1 MNSHNPFNTGGDGGC
16 TNDFRS
22 ADQLVDRI
30 IGDAYHVV
38 KEVYL
43 ALGNLTYIYNYLQ
56 KYGLIITVDSE
67 DAIKDIP
74 LSIGKFARVYNKS
87 ETAGYYFTDYLYVAD
102 DTTGIPSNDPTAT
115 GSWLSTKATGSNASF
130 VRIWKYRAE
139 ADGITSIELPT
150 DIPIVGVQTI
160 YVEGVRQ
167 DINEGFSYNEGT
179 ATITLADS
187 LEAGNLVTVIIGIT
201 DPDLDVD
208 VFAILKNSDGASN
221 IGTQSGET
229 VQAAL
234 DSLQESVANVRT
246 DFANYDGLKLIGQ
259 CKDVDTLRTIPGV
272 TGQRIFLK
280 EYAEGSGLGG
290 GMLIGIS
297 SSSRADDGVTF
308 FRVNNSFGWARDV
321 RNGICMQD
329 GGAIGNAS
337 ISGTTITG
345 ADDTDAVLRVFS
357 TRLPIVEKQ
366 PAKYRLTRS
375 VTLGNGAVSFEGLG
389 SELTTFV
396 YDHLSAGLTFGPETN
411 SVTKYPGKLKG
422 CGCVRP
428 NYLNG
433 PSSSGPKSFSF
444 GNFSPFL
451 MEDVKELNA
460 IGYGI
465 FFVFCNRVTVRD
477 SYAGYHQ
484 GTYASP
490 KAGSDG
496 MHFYKCTDV
505 WAYNNVIEEIGDD
518 ALSSGSFD
526 PLFPC
531 SNINFINNRINR
543 VHGTIKLYSYVDGAI
558 IEKNIFK
565 HGHEGGVY
573 LTNDKNSLN
582 NSYVRNVRISDNEFY
597 NIVGL
602 ELTNNTAGGVR
613 LRFWPDDTVQNSVA
627 SIDNIHIY
635 NNTISECGSGVAAVT
650 QDNYKRFSNLF
661 INSNTFKDAPLSLT
675 GSRPFIR
682 IHQCDNNLEITDNR
696 MFNSHSGGIYLD
708 HVSGS
713 ITGDF
718 SKVRAK
724 ISYNTIDGYGLSPN
738 LGQLPNG
745 ILVRPSDYNIILE
758 LVGNQ
763 VRGQAISD
771 TLPARQGILVNNV
784 SPLSFIEA
792 NQSDNNIAIGSGSA
806 AYKGIGKTKLGAP
819 NAGTHYASSTITD
832 YVGGNRYTILTDGT
846 FGTLNDV
853 TGTTVAGSKTVTL
866 NNITNVYR
874 GCVIAIAGVSGSKRV
889 LDIQGTTIKVDVACD
904 ASVTDGAVSYV
915 APTFRTE
922 AM

>member
-1 MNSHNPFNTGGDGGC
+1 MKVKVIDLPPADLVAGTDVLLLEQNSGTKNTTVTKLISDLGLV
-16 TNDFRS
+16 TNTTLAANSAAQRIGTKSGNNVQVELDKIKLNATQTQDEIAQVQTSVAEIESKQEAFGNTVQEELNNNLLNDREQWRRS
-22 ADQLVDRI
+22 LAEAGLTLVDGSFEEGATLNNYTDAVWYI
-30 IGDAYHVV
+30 AGGQCYTWGGAFPKEVPAGSTPETSGGVGSGAWVSVGDANLRQ
-38 KEVYL
+38 EL
-43 ALGNLTYIYNYLQ
+43 A
-56 KYGLIITVDSE
+56 S
-67 DAIKDIP
+67 
-74 LSIGKFARVYNKS
+74 SS
-87 ETAGYYFTDYLYVAD
+87 
-102 DTTGIPSNDPTAT
+102 
-115 GSWLSTKATGSNASF
+115 
-130 VRIWKYRAE
+130 
-139 ADGITSIELPT
+139 
-150 DIPIVGVQTI
+150 
-160 YVEGVRQ
+160 
-167 DINEGFSYNEGT
+167 GF
-179 ATITLADS
+179 
-187 LEAGNLVTVIIGIT
+187 
-201 DPDLDVD
+201 
-208 VFAILKNSDGASN
+208 
-221 IGTQSGET
+221 
-229 VQAAL
+229 
-234 DSLQESVANVRT
+234 
-246 DFANYDGLKLIGQ
+246 KLIGSVSNVTQ
-259 CKDVDTLRTIPGV
+259 LRTI
-272 TGQRIFLK
+272 TGSAGDKIFLK
-280 EYAEGSGLGG
+280 EYNTGTGKGG
-290 GMLIGIS
+290 GMLMGIS
-297 SSSRADDGVTF
+297 TSSRVDDGVTF

-329 GGAIGNAS
+329 GGAIGNAA
-337 ISGTTITG
+337 ISGTTVTG
-345 ADDTDAVLRVFS
+345 DDDTDAVLRVFS

-366 PAKYRLTRS
+366 PAKYRLTGS
-375 VTLGNGAVSFEGLG
+375 VTLGNGALSFEGLG

-411 SVTKYPGKLKG
+411 SETKYPGKFVG

-477 SYAGYHQ
+477 SYAGYHL

-490 KAGSDG
+490 KSGSDG
-496 MHFYKCTDV
+496 MHFYKCTNV

-582 NSYVRNVRISDNEFY
+582 NSYVRNVRVTDNEFY
-597 NIVGL
+597 NIIGL
-602 ELTNNTAGGVR
+602 ETTNNTAGGVR
-613 LRFWPDDTVQNSVA
+613 LRFWPDETVQNSAA
-627 SIDNIHIY
+627 SIDNIYIY
-635 NNTISECGSGVAAVT
+635 NNTFSECGSGVAAVT
-650 QDNYKRFSNLF
+650 QDAYKRFSNLF

-708 HVSGS
+708 HINGS

-745 ILVRPSDYNIILE
+745 ILVRPSDYNILLE
-758 LVGNQ
+758 MVGNQ

-771 TLPARQGILVNNV
+771 TLPATQGILVNNV

-792 NQSDNNIAIGSGSA
+792 NQSDNNIAIGAGSA

-819 NAGTHYASSTITD
+819 NAGTHYAGSTITD
-832 YVGGNRYTILTDGT
+832 YVRGNRYTILTNGT
-846 FGTLNDV
+846 FGTLNGV

-866 NNITNVYR
+866 NSIADVYR
-874 GCVIAIAGVSGSKRV
+874 GCVIAIAGVSGNKRV

-904 ASVTDGAVSYV
+904 TSVSNGAVSYV

>member
-1 MNSHNPFNTGGDGGC
+1 MTRYNGCGCGGHNHGGCNPCTSHNEIQQAV
-16 TNDFRS
+16 ND
-22 ADQLVDRI
+22 A
-30 IGDAYHVV
+30 
-38 KEVYL
+38 L
-43 ALGNLTYIYNYLQ
+43 ALEKENLEQYENNAAQSAT
-56 KYGLIITVDSE
+56 
-67 DAIKDIP
+67 DAAKEAAKAAE
-74 LSIGKFARVYNKS
+74 SASAAAQSQANA
-87 ETAGYYFTDYLYVAD
+87 ETAAGTAAQAASSVTNTAVVLEETAERIEQAQDLLEEQISAVQTKPVYFEVSTPTSSLVLPETETVFNVRSIYISSGRQALGYGFTFNKDTRTVTLAEAITAEQIAD
-102 DTTGIPSNDPTAT
+102 TEEGFILVEVICDVFSSDDPTSFPLILA
-115 GSWLSTKATGSNASF
+115 STA
-130 VRIWKYRAE
+130 
-139 ADGITSIELPT
+139 
-150 DIPIVGVQTI
+150 
-160 YVEGVRQ
+160 
-167 DINEGFSYNEGT
+167 
-179 ATITLADS
+179 
-187 LEAGNLVTVIIGIT
+187 
-201 DPDLDVD
+201 
-208 VFAILKNSDGASN
+208 GASN
-221 IGTQSGET
+221 VGTQSGDNVQT
-229 VQAAL
+229 VL
-234 DSLQESVANVRT
+234 
-246 DFANYDGLKLIGQ
+246 DGLEQKAINQ
-259 CKDVDTLRTIPGV
+259 CKDVATLRTIPGV
-272 TGQRIFLK
+272 AGQRIILK
-280 EYAEGSGLGG
+280 EYTEGAGVGG
-290 GMLIGIS
+290 GMLMGIS
-297 SSSRADDGVTF
+297 SSTRSDDGVTF
-308 FRVNNSFGWARDV
+308 FRVNNSFGWGRDI
-321 RNGICMQD
+321 REGICLQD
-329 GGAIGNAS
+329 GGAVGNA
-337 ISGTTITG
+337 TIDGSTVSG

-375 VTLGNGAVSFEGLG
+375 VTLGNGRVSFEGLG

-411 SVTKYPGKLKG
+411 SETKYPGKFVG

-477 SYAGYHQ
+477 SYAGYHL
-484 GTYASP
+484 GTYDSP
-490 KAGSDG
+490 KSGSDG
-496 MHFYKCTDV
+496 MHFYKCTNV

-531 SNINFINNRINR
+531 SNINFTNNRINR
-543 VHGTIKLYSYVDGAI
+543 VHGTIKLYSYVDGAKI
-558 IEKNIFK
+558 DKNVFK
-565 HGHEGGVY
+565 YGHEGGVY

-582 NSYVRNVRISDNEFY
+582 NSYVRNVLVFANEFH

-602 ELTNNTAGGVR
+602 ESTNNTAGGVR
-613 LRFWPDDTVQNSVA
+613 LRFWPDETVQNSVA
-627 SIDNIHIY
+627 SIDNVHIY
-635 NNTISECGSGVAAVT
+635 KNTFSECGSGVAAVT
-650 QDNYKRFSNLF
+650 QDGYKRFSNLF
-661 INSNTFKDAPLSLT
+661 INNNTFKDAPLALT

-682 IHQCDNNLEITDNR
+682 IHQCDNNLEITQNS
-696 MFNSHSGGIYLD
+696 MLNSHSGGIYLD
-708 HVSGS
+708 HINGS

-745 ILVRPSDYNIILE
+745 ILVRPSDYNILLE
-758 LVGNQ
+758 MVGNQ

-771 TLPARQGILVNNV
+771 TLAATQGILVNNV

-792 NQSDNNIAIGSGSA
+792 NQSDNNIAIGAGSA

-832 YVGGNRYTILTDGT
+832 YVGGNRYTILTNGT
-846 FGTLNDV
+846 FGTLSGV
-853 TGTTVAGSKTVTL
+853 TGTTVAGSKTVVL
-866 NNITNVYR
+866 NSITGVYK
-874 GCVIAIAGVSGSKRV
+874 GCVISIAGVSGSKRV